1 MYKTRLRKW
10 GLYKYRTGS
19 QIQEMDGFGF
29 DNGVR
34 QNTSEVVVVNGCEY
48 YHHSNT
54 ANLRRYIRQGWDLA
68 NYSACPGEGGSS
80 NNEGKI
86 HNHIPLGHLLAN
98 MPISIPTAL
107 RAPTDL
113 QRVEESLRIT
123 DSYIQGCIESGTWAY
138 DEQFR
143 GICGRRGLDGWDAMW
158 AWLCR
163 LVEAVQCIQ
172 VARTRAG
179 GFRLLGA
186 CLDEMPA
193 HLRYQDSTTVYYL
206 LVLTKIRNRGVR
218 QSLVRHTLNLARV
231 VLGRRHPFTL
241 VFERLAAPHREAGRG
256 DGETENG
263 NGNDGID
270 IPVEFV
276 KAIGEKHSN
285 FDIPLRLC
293 PPPTP
298 TPTPTPTSPATTA
311 SSLSSLSS
319 SSSPSPPPTSTTT
332 RPTTATTTTTRYNSS
347 VIGSDTGL
355 AHVLA
360 SFTSPT
366 RQVELSQ
373 TLRREIWAN
382 DPAGAAVVA
391 LIGFDLLL
399 AVVRGLR
406 LHGETAEAVLALD
419 AAGRWLA
426 SMRPDVYER
435 RAAVY
440 RRELKAFADEV
451 LLLGLGDDRSLTLTL
466 RESVLSLGSYLVAG
480 S

>member
-1 MYKTRLRKW
+1 MPKNYAASGDWEPHRETIAQLYREESKTLQETMDIMARDYNFFATKW

-48 YHHSNT
+48 YHHSDT
-54 ANLRRYIRQGWDLA
+54 ASLRRHIRQGWDPA

-86 HNHIPLGHLLAN
+86 HNHIPLGHLLAD
-98 MPISIPTAL
+98 MPISIPTAM
-107 RAPTDL
+107 RAPMDL

-241 VFERLAAPHREAGRG
+241 
-256 DGETENG
+256 
-263 NGNDGID
+263 
-270 IPVEFV
+270 
-276 KAIGEKHSN
+276 
-285 FDIPLRLC
+285 
-293 PPPTP
+293 
-298 TPTPTPTSPATTA
+298 
-311 SSLSSLSS
+311 
-319 SSSPSPPPTSTTT
+319 
-332 RPTTATTTTTRYNSS
+332 
-347 VIGSDTGL
+347 
-355 AHVLA
+355 
-360 SFTSPT
+360 
-366 RQVELSQ
+366 

-451 LLLGLGDDRSLTLTL
+451 LLLGLGDDRSLALTL